1 VAETVKCKLHSSW
14 SGGYG
19 PFSRTNDSE
28 GLCTRVIRWVCEK
41 IAKNVA
47 QPIFYPSNYI
57 KLGKE

>member
-28 GLCTRVIRWVCEK
+28 GLPGWPDEFVK
-41 IAKNVA
+41 
-47 QPIFYPSNYI
+47 
-57 KLGKE
+57 KLPKM